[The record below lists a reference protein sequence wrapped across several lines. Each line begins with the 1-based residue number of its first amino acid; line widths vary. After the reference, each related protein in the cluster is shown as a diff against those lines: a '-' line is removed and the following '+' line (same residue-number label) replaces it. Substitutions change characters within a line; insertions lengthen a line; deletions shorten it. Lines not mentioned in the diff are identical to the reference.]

1 MSSGGLSKDRLSRL
15 HEVMTSHVE
24 EGQIPGVVTLIARL
38 DDVHVLAVGSRDLAS
53 RIPMRRDTIFRI
65 ASMTKPIA
73 AAAALILVEEARLRL
88 DDPIDPW
95 LPELAGR
102 SVLRSFDSPLE
113 DTAPAARPITLR
125 DLLTFRLG
133 LGLVMGPPDTPI
145 VRAIAS
151 GGLAPGPVP
160 PQMTPDEYM
169 RRVGALPLVHQPGE
183 RWLYHTG
190 SDILGVLIERCS
202 GQHFE
207 AFLRERIFDPLGMR
221 DTGFHVPDSKLDRLA
236 TGYVT
241 DLPTRELTVSD
252 PARGGLW
259 SRPPEFASGGAG
271 LTSTADD
278 YLAFGRM
285 MLNLGRHG
293 SMRVLSRTAVEL
305 MTTDH
310 LTPRQKALS
319 PFAPGFWET
328 NGWGFGVAVTT
339 RRESISASPGS
350 YGWDGGYGT
359 SWRND
364 PREDLVT
371 ILLTQ
376 RQLTGPDAFDIKR
389 DFETL
394 THQALDD

>member
-1 MSSGGLSKDRLSRL
+1 M
-15 HEVMTSHVE
+15 
-24 EGQIPGVVTLIARL
+24 
-38 DDVHVLAVGSRDLAS
+38 
-53 RIPMRRDTIFRI
+53 
-65 ASMTKPIA
+65 
-73 AAAALILVEEARLRL
+73 ILVEEARLRL
-88 DDPIDPW
+88 DDPVDPW

-102 SVLRSFDSPLE
+102 SVLRSFDSPL
-113 DTAPAARPITLR
+113 DDVTPAVRPITLR

-133 LGLVMGPPDTPI
+133 LGLVMGPPDAIPI
-145 VRAIAS
+145 VRAIAEA
-151 GGLAPGPVP
+151 GLSPGPVP
-160 PQMTPDEYM
+160 PQMTADEYM
-169 RRVGALPLVHQPGE
+169 RRIYALPLVHQPGE

-202 GQHFE
+202 GQRFE
-207 AFLRERIFDPLGMR
+207 EFLRERIFDPLGMR

-236 TGYVT
+236 TGYATDRATQELRVT
-241 DLPTRELTVSD
+241 DG
-252 PARGGLW
+252 ARGGLW
-259 SRPPEFASGGAG
+259 SRPPEFASGGGG
-271 LTSTADD
+271 LASTADD

-293 SMRVLSRTAVEL
+293 SMRLLSRTSVEL

-376 RQLTGPDAFDIKR
+376 RQLTGPDSFDIKR

-394 THQALDD
+394 AHQALGD

>member
-1 MSSGGLSKDRLSRL
+1 
-15 HEVMTSHVE
+15 
-24 EGQIPGVVTLIARL
+24 
-38 DDVHVLAVGSRDLAS
+38 
-53 RIPMRRDTIFRI
+53 
-65 ASMTKPIA
+65 
-73 AAAALILVEEARLRL
+73 L
-88 DDPIDPW
+88 DDPVDPW

-102 SVLRSFDSPLE
+102 SVLRSFDSALE
-113 DTAPAARPITLR
+113 EVTPAARAITLR

-133 LGLVMGPPDTPI
+133 LGLVFGPPETVPI
-145 VRAIAS
+145 VKAIADA
-151 GGLAPGPVP
+151 GLSPAPVP
-160 PQMTPDEYM
+160 PQMTPDEFM
-169 RRVGALPLVHQPGE
+169 RRISALPLVHQPGE

-190 SDILGVLIERCS
+190 SDLLGVLIERCS
-202 GQHFE
+202 GQRFE
-207 AFLRERIFDPLGMR
+207 EFLRERIFDPLGMR
-221 DTGFHVPDSKLDRLA
+221 DTGFHVPDSKLERLA
-236 TGYVT
+236 TGYAIDRAT
-241 DLPTRELTVSD
+241 QELTVSD
-252 PARGGLW
+252 RARGGLW
-259 SRPPEFASGGAG
+259 SRPPAFASGGGG
-271 LTSTADD
+271 LASTADD
-278 YLAFGRM
+278 YLAFARM
-285 MLNLGRHG
+285 MLSLGRHG
-293 SMRVLSRTAVEL
+293 SMRLLSRTSVEL

-319 PFAPGFWET
+319 PFSPGFWDT

-394 THQALDD
+394 AYQALT